1 LIEEYLIVEP
11 INAPES
17 IDLIALAPVLVL
29 SVFAM
34 GVLVLDLWAGKNK
47 TLLMFISLVG
57 LLMTAISAFAKHP
70 LPAFAFTDS
79 YIVDH
84 LSIFFICIFTISS
97 ALTILLSF
105 EYNERKGI
113 KAGEYYAL
121 ILLCTVGM
129 IILASST
136 DLIMIF
142 LGIEIVSICL
152 YVLAGFRRDDP
163 VSNEAALKYFLLG
176 AFATG
181 FLLYGMTLIYG
192 STGSTNLFKI
202 AGFIKTEGAQSNPLI
217 LMGIVLLVIGFGFKV
232 AAVPFH
238 MWAPDVYQGSPTP
251 VTAFMA
257 VGPKA
262 AAFAAFFRVFTEA
275 IPDIS
280 LSWEILLCIIAVLS
294 MFVGNLGAIMQTNIK
309 RMLAFSSIS
318 HAGYLLIAVIAK
330 SSLAGSGLLFYMLA
344 YAFTTFGAFGI
355 IILLGKKE
363 EENLELENYSGLAYK
378 HPILALSMTVFL
390 LSLGGLPPFAGFVA
404 KFYIFSAAIEEGFV
418 TLVVIAVLN
427 SAISFYYYLKVVVF
441 MYMKEP
447 ESEFQISL
455 TPMTLFVVIVGIIG
469 TVELGIF
476 PDPIIA
482 LTSLP

>member
-1 LIEEYLIVEP
+1 MEP
-11 INAPES
+11 ILAPES

-47 TLLMFISLVG
+47 TLLMFVSLVG

-70 LPAFAFTDS
+70 IPAFAFTDS
-79 YIVDH
+79 YVVDH
-84 LSIFFICIFTISS
+84 LSLFFICIFTLSS
-97 ALTILLSF
+97 ALTILLSAD
-105 EYNERKGI
+105 YNEREGI

-136 DLIMIF
+136 DMIMIF

-152 YVLAGFRRDDP
+152 YVLAGFKRDNTA
-163 VSNEAALKYFLLG
+163 SNEAALKYFLLG

-192 STGSTNLFKI
+192 ATGSTNLFKI
-202 AGFIKTEGAQSNPLI
+202 AEFIKTDSTESNPLL
-217 LMGIVLLVIGFGFKV
+217 LMGVVLLIIGFGFKV
-232 AAVPFH
+232 ASAPFH

-262 AAFAAFFRVFTEA
+262 AAFAAFFRVFAEA
-275 IPDIS
+275 LPD
-280 LSWEILLCIIAVLS
+280 LAPSWEILLCIVAVLS

-309 RMLAFSSIS
+309 RMLAYSSIS
-318 HAGYLLIAVIAK
+318 HAGYILIAIIAK
-330 SSLAGSGLLFYMLA
+330 SSLGSASLLYYMLA

-355 IILLGKKE
+355 IIILGRKG
-363 EENLELENYSGLAYK
+363 EENLEMENYSGLAYK
-378 HPILALSMTVFL
+378 HPLLALSMTVFL

-404 KFYIFSAAIEEGFV
+404 KFYIFSAAIEEGFI
-418 TLVVIAVLN
+418 TLVIIAVLN

-447 ESEFQISL
+447 VGEFKISL
-455 TPMTLFVVIVGIIG
+455 TPLTLFVVIIGIIG
-469 TVELGIF
+469 TIELGIF
-476 PDPIIA
+476 PDPII
-482 LTSLP
+482 SLASH

>member
-1 LIEEYLIVEP
+1 MEP
-11 INAPES
+11 IHAPES

-47 TLLMFISLVG
+47 TLLMFVSLVG
-57 LLMTAISAFAKHP
+57 LLMTAISAFAKQP

-79 YIVDH
+79 YIVDN
-84 LSIFFICIFTISS
+84 LSIFFTCIFTLSS
-97 ALTILLSF
+97 ALAILLST
-105 EYNERKGI
+105 EYNERNGM

-129 IILASST
+129 IVLASST
-136 DLIMIF
+136 DMIMIF

-192 STGSTNLFKI
+192 STGSTNIFKI
-202 AGFIKTEGAQSNPLI
+202 AEFIKTNDSSSPLM

-238 MWAPDVYQGSPTP
+238 MWAPDVYHGSPTP

-262 AAFAAFFRVFTEA
+262 AAFAAFFRVFKEG
-275 IPDIS
+275 IPNMAAN
-280 LSWEILLCIIAVLS
+280 WEILLCIVAVLS

-318 HAGYLLIAVIAK
+318 HAGYLIIAVITK
-330 SSLAGSGLLFYMLA
+330 SSLAGSGLLFYMLT

-355 IILLGKKE
+355 VILLGRKG

-378 HPILALSMTVFL
+378 HPVLALSMTVFL

-418 TLVVIAVLN
+418 TLVIIAVLN

-441 MYMKEP
+441 MYMKDP
-447 ESEFQISL
+447 TGEFQISL
-455 TPMTLFVVIVGIIG
+455 TPMTLFVVIIGIIG
-469 TVELGIF
+469 TVELGIY

-482 LTSLP
+482 LTHLP

>member
-1 LIEEYLIVEP
+1 MEP
-11 INAPES
+11 IHAPES

-47 TLLMFISLVG
+47 TLLMFVSLVG

-70 LPAFAFTDS
+70 IPSFAFTDS

-84 LSIFFICIFTISS
+84 LSLFFICIFTLSS
-97 ALTILLSF
+97 ALAILLSS
-105 EYNERKGI
+105 EYNEREGV
-113 KAGEYYAL
+113 KAGEYYSL

-129 IILASST
+129 ILLASST
-136 DLIMIF
+136 DMIMIF
-142 LGIEIVSICL
+142 LGVEIVSICL
-152 YVLAGFRRDDP
+152 YVLAGIRRDNTA
-163 VSNEAALKYFLLG
+163 SNEAALKYFLLG

-181 FLLYGMTLIYG
+181 FLLYGMTLVYG

-202 AGFIKTEGAQSNPLI
+202 AEFVKSDSAQSNPLL

-232 AAVPFH
+232 AAAPFH
-238 MWAPDVYQGSPTP
+238 MWAPDVYQGAPTP

-262 AAFAAFFRVFTEA
+262 AAFAAFFRVFSEA
-275 IPDIS
+275 VPN
-280 LSWEILLCIIAVLS
+280 LAPLWEILLCTIAVLS
-294 MFVGNLGAIMQTNIK
+294 MVVGNLGAIMQTNIK

-318 HAGYLLIAVIAK
+318 HAGYLLVAVISK
-330 SSLAGSGLLFYMLA
+330 SSLAGSSLLFYMLS
-344 YAFTTFGAFGI
+344 YAFTTFGVFGI
-355 IILLGKKE
+355 IILLGRKG
-363 EENLELENYSGLAYK
+363 EENLEIENYSGLAYK
-378 HPILALSMTVFL
+378 HPLMALSMTVFL

-418 TLVVIAVLN
+418 TLVIIAVLN
-427 SAISFYYYLKVVVF
+427 SAISFYYYLKIVVF

-447 ESEFQISL
+447 EGEFQISL
-455 TPMTLFVVIVGIIG
+455 TPMTVFVVILGLIG
-469 TVELGIF
+469 TIELGIF
-476 PDPIIA
+476 PDTIIS
-482 LTSLP
+482 LTIH

>member
-1 LIEEYLIVEP
+1 MEP
-11 INAPES
+11 IHAPES

-34 GVLVLDLWAGKNK
+34 GVLVLDLWTGKNK

-84 LSIFFICIFTISS
+84 LSIFFICIFTLSS

-129 IILASST
+129 IVLASST

-238 MWAPDVYQGSPTP
+238 MWAPDVYHGSPTP

-262 AAFAAFFRVFTEA
+262 AAFAAFFRVFAEA
-275 IPDIS
+275 IPDIAP
-280 LSWEILLCIIAVLS
+280 SWEIVSVSYTHL
-294 MFVGNLGAIMQTNIK
+294 T
-309 RMLAFSSIS
+309 LATR
-318 HAGYLLIAVIAK
+318 A
-330 SSLAGSGLLFYMLA
+330 
-344 YAFTTFGAFGI
+344 
-355 IILLGKKE
+355 
-363 EENLELENYSGLAYK
+363 
-378 HPILALSMTVFL
+378 
-390 LSLGGLPPFAGFVA
+390 
-404 KFYIFSAAIEEGFV
+404 
-418 TLVVIAVLN
+418 
-427 SAISFYYYLKVVVF
+427 
-441 MYMKEP
+441 
-447 ESEFQISL
+447 
-455 TPMTLFVVIVGIIG
+455 
-469 TVELGIF
+469 
-476 PDPIIA
+476 
-482 LTSLP
+482 

>member
-1 LIEEYLIVEP
+1 MEP
-11 INAPES
+11 IHAPES

-47 TLLMFISLVG
+47 TLLMFVSLVG

-84 LSIFFICIFTISS
+84 LSIFFTCIFTLSS
-97 ALTILLSF
+97 ALAILLSA
-105 EYNERKGI
+105 EYNERKGM

-129 IILASST
+129 IVLASST
-136 DLIMIF
+136 DMIMIF

-202 AGFIKTEGAQSNPLI
+202 AEFIKAEGAPSSPLL

-238 MWAPDVYQGSPTP
+238 MWAPDVYHGSPTP

-275 IPDIS
+275 IPNMAAN
-280 LSWEILLCIIAVLS
+280 WEILLCIVAVLS

-330 SSLAGSGLLFYMLA
+330 SAMAGSGLLFYMLT

-355 IILLGKKE
+355 VILLGRKG
-363 EENLELENYSGLAYK
+363 EENLEMENYSGLAYK
-378 HPILALSMTVFL
+378 HPVLALSMTVFL

-418 TLVVIAVLN
+418 TLVIIAVLN

-447 ESEFQISL
+447 AGEFQISM
-455 TPMTLFVVIVGIIG
+455 TPMTLFVVIIGIIG
-469 TVELGIF
+469 TIELGIY

-482 LTSLP
+482 LTGLN